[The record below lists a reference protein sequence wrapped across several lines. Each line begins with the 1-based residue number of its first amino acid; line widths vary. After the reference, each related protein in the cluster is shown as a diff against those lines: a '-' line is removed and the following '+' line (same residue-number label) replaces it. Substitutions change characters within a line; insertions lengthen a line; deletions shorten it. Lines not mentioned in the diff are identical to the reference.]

1 MVKKEQVDVRIF
13 VGLVILVVGVL
24 AASFLGLGFIFSN
37 SSLIWVGSVVLG
49 VVTVVSAILEKVLL
63 KWY

>member
-63 KWY
+63 K